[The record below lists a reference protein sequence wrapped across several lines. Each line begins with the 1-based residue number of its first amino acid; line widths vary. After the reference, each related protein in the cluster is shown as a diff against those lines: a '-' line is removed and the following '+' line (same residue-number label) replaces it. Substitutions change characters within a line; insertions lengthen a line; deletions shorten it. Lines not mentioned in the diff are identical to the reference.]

1 MRIIALVFVLPCEGD
16 DIMPQNVLVSV
27 LGEGEYLQKL
37 INSIDEAVFNVK
49 FNI

>member
-1 MRIIALVFVLPCEGD
+1 MKKVNSYYFSVEGENE
-16 DIMPQNVLVSV
+16 QWYF
-27 LGEGEYLQKL
+27 EYLQKL

>member
-1 MRIIALVFVLPCEGD
+1 
-16 DIMPQNVLVSV
+16 MPQNVLVSV

>member
-1 MRIIALVFVLPCEGD
+1 MKKVNSYYFAVEGENE
-16 DIMPQNVLVSV
+16 QWYF
-27 LGEGEYLQKL
+27 EYLQKL